1 MNFASVLGKV
11 IEISHSNLEI
21 EARIKAILNIV
32 SADLH
37 FDEALIYS
45 LDKDKRLSC
54 RFNNRSSLLF
64 DLLSDYRCHVG
75 EGVVGTVAQ
84 KRAPLF
90 YTLKDIPARLGC
102 LFYAHLDEVLP
113 RYKVFAFVP
122 LADDSFLYGVLFA
135 ASSSREAIS
144 PGEKVVLSILSR
156 ELGGIFR
163 TYDLLLSSKKR
174 ITELAT
180 LSELGRILT
189 STMGPSAILENIALI
204 TAKALSASFAT
215 IKLDLAFIK
224 LNGQRFTSGSIANNL
239 EARVLDLEAR
249 VLDLE
254 AEASRLRQPV
264 GFAEALTAEAG
275 EPGETFTILAAPITA
290 KDRTLGTIT
299 LGRKLDQPDVQDDQ
313 QDRYLL
319 GMIANYI
326 SSGLDNA
333 LLNIKLRDALRE
345 LGDAQRRL
353 IENEKLR
360 SLGEMTANIAHEI
373 KNPLVVIGGFTKR
386 LAKTVHLDP
395 SENRYVEII
404 TKEVTRLESILTE
417 ILNYVK
423 EAPLLFERCDVNAL
437 LEEIVY
443 LLSSDKGWSAVQIV
457 KRYAPD
463 LPPALCDVQQIK
475 QVFINMLMNSFEAMR
490 GKGTITITTER
501 TDISEKPFIAI
512 SVRDTGG
519 GIEPAYL
526 DNIFNPFFT
535 TKERGI
541 GLGLAISNKIV
552 VHHGGYIEVKNTP
565 GEGALFVMHLPCQEK
580 PEDGPGGAPPQTVG
594 WTRGE
599 RPVRLKDAQ

>member
-1 MNFASVLGKV
+1 MNFDSILGKV

-21 EARIKAILNIV
+21 EARIRAILNIV
-32 SADLH
+32 SGDLH
-37 FDEALIYS
+37 FDDALIYT

-54 RFNNRSSLLF
+54 RFNNRLSLLF
-64 DLLSDYRCHVG
+64 DLLADYRCHVG
-75 EGVVGTVAQ
+75 EGVIGTVAQ

-90 YTLKDIPARLGC
+90 YTLKDIPPRLGC

-113 RYKVFAFVP
+113 RYKVFAFMP
-122 LADDSFLYGVLFA
+122 LADDSFLYGVLLA
-135 ASSSREAIS
+135 ASSTREAIS
-144 PGEKVVLSILSR
+144 PGEKIVLSILSR

-189 STMGPSAILENIALI
+189 STMEPSAILENIALI

-224 LNGQRFTSGSIANNL
+224 LSGQRFTSGSIANNL
-239 EARVLDLEAR
+239 EARVLDLEAQ
-249 VLDLE
+249 
-254 AEASRLRQPV
+254 ASRLRQPV
-264 GFAEALTAEAG
+264 GSAEALTGEAG
-275 EPGETFTILAAPITA
+275 ASGKTFTILAAPITA
-290 KDRTLGTIT
+290 RDRILGTIT
-299 LGRKLDQPDVQDDQ
+299 LGRRLDHPDVPDDQ

-404 TKEVTRLESILTE
+404 TKEVTRLESILAE

-423 EAPLLFERCDVNAL
+423 EVPLLLERCDLNAL
-437 LEEIVY
+437 LDEIVY
-443 LLSSDKGWSAVQIV
+443 LLSSDKGWSAVQVV
-457 KRYAPD
+457 KHYAPD

-490 GKGTITITTER
+490 GEGTITITTER

-552 VHHGGYIEVKNTP
+552 VHHGGDIEVKNTP
-565 GEGALFVMHLPCQEK
+565 GEGALFIMHLPCQER
-580 PEDGPGGAPPQTVG
+580 PGAGPGGAPPQTPG
-594 WTRGE
+594 GARGE